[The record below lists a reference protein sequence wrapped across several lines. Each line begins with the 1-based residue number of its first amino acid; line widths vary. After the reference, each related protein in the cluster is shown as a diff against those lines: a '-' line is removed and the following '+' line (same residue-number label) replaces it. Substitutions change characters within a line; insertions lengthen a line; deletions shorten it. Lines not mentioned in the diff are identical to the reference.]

1 MTDAAVEK
9 HVPVYT
15 VEGSH
20 VHVVVGETTCDGK
33 KKMYELM
40 GECKNVYV
48 MSTKATIEVDL
59 SLFEQ
64 LKKYAKSKGRTITE
78 VVEKQLKSLLGTEVK
93 DKPVSSKLRGIV
105 NLPENFDYK
114 EELKNR
120 SLEK

>member
-1 MTDAAVEK
+1 MKVS
-9 HVPVYT
+9 YF
-15 VEGSH
+15 
-20 VHVVVGETTCDGK
+20 CI
-33 KKMYELM
+33 
-40 GECKNVYV
+40 NVYV

>member
-1 MTDAAVEK
+1 
-9 HVPVYT
+9 
-15 VEGSH
+15 
-20 VHVVVGETTCDGK
+20 
-33 KKMYELM
+33 
-40 GECKNVYV
+40 

-93 DKPVSSKLRGIV
+93 DKPVSSKLRGLV